1 MHMLSTCATITPMA
15 SSATSSDRATYRTVI
30 LLRRSEKAK
39 LERLASAEKI
49 SSAEVIRRFIRH
61 GDALFKN
68 KQEEEV
74 IEAALKIISAAV
86 SEANQSLTQTIDRLD
101 RLHLELKKRD
111 IR

>member
-1 MHMLSTCATITPMA
+1 MANSSTSLSPE
-15 SSATSSDRATYRTVI
+15 RATYRTVI

-39 LERLASAEKI
+39 LERLALKEKI

-61 GDALFKN
+61 GDSLFKN
-68 KQEEEV
+68 KQEEEI

-86 SEANQSLTQTIDRLD
+86 SEANESMVRTIDKLD
-101 RLHLELKKRD
+101 RVHLELKKRD

>member
-1 MHMLSTCATITPMA
+1 MPA
-15 SSATSSDRATYRTVI
+15 SVASRERATFRTVV
-30 LLRRSEKAK
+30 LLRRSEKLK
-39 LERLASAEKI
+39 LEKLASEENI

-61 GDALFKN
+61 GDSLFKN

-101 RLHLELKKRD
+101 RVHLELKKRD